1 MIYDKLFPRLTR
13 KTTSGRFIAEIDG
26 LRFVAIALVVI
37 FHIRGYVAAKSPA
50 EWSAPPETH
59 LAARLTE
66 VGHYGVQL
74 FFIISGFVLALPF
87 ATRYLAGGP
96 AVSLRAYLL
105 RRLTRLEPPY
115 IIAMTAFFLLLVA
128 RAENTLRELGPH
140 FLASVAYVHNLV
152 YEQGSLIN
160 VVAWSLE
167 IEVQFYLL
175 APLLSTVFAIRS
187 TFWRRAVIAG
197 ASIAFAFVQ
206 WRFVDPGSRLGLS
219 LFNFAQFFLAG
230 FLLADVYLIDW
241 RQRPST
247 HRMWDVIALL
257 GWTCV
262 VLSWKTPLTERLVF
276 PFAALLAYMAA
287 FKGPMVRRVFTNP
300 WITVLGG
307 MCYTIYLIHY
317 PFISAAG
324 ARTISVGVSPDF
336 GVNLLVQTILLVP
349 PLLLVSTVYFLL
361 IERPCM
367 ERDWPKR
374 LAQSMLA
381 VRKRTFLRWF
391 PGLTLGKP
399 GDRP

>member
-1 MIYDKLFPRLTR
+1 MIYDKLFPRLSR

-26 LRFVAIALVVI
+26 LRFIAIALVVI

-50 EWSAPPETH
+50 VWSIPPETH

-66 VGHYGVQL
+66 VGHFGVQL

-96 AVSLRAYLL
+96 VVSLRAYLL

-128 RAENTLRELGPH
+128 RADNTVRELGPH

-187 TFWRRAVIAG
+187 TFWRRAVIG
-197 ASIAFAFVQ
+197 GTSIALALVQ
-206 WRFVDPGSRLGLS
+206 WKFVDPGSRLGLS

-230 FLLADVYLIDW
+230 FLLADIYLVEW
-241 RQRPST
+241 RQQPST
-247 HRMWDVIALL
+247 DRKWDVLALV
-257 GWTCV
+257 GWVAV
-262 VLSWKTPLTERLVF
+262 VLSWMTPLTERLVF
-276 PFAALLAYMAA
+276 PFAALLAYTAT
-287 FKGPMVRRVFTNP
+287 FRGPLAHRVFTNP
-300 WITVLGG
+300 WITVIGG
-307 MCYTIYLIHY
+307 MCYTIYLLHY

-324 ARTISVGVSPDF
+324 ARTISLAVSPDF
-336 GVNLLVQTILLVP
+336 GVNLLVQTLLLVP
-349 PLLLVSTVYFLL
+349 PLMIVSTLYFLL

-367 ERDWPKR
+367 ERDWPRR
-374 LAQSMLA
+374 LAQHMA
-381 VRKRTFLRWF
+381 EVRRRTFLRWF
-391 PGLTLGKP
+391 PGLTFGKP